1 MNRLQTPYARDRG
14 FALLAVLWTL
24 ALLALL
30 GTQLVGAGR
39 GELLLARNL
48 VDAANVQAAADGAV
62 QEAIFRLL
70 DRSERRWAADGLLR
84 TVQVGAITVTVRI
97 ENEGDKINPNIA
109 AEPLLT
115 ALLLRVDAA
124 PSNASAS
131 AIAAAILDWRTANS
145 QPRPRGAKAPQY
157 AAAGLDYGPPGSEF
171 RSVDE
176 LGAVLGMR
184 PALLAA
190 LRPHMT
196 IFSDSDPDG
205 STADP
210 VVLAALADT
219 RDVTNTS
226 PAALQVASI
235 VARAK
240 GRNQASY
247 AEHAVV
253 RLNALAGQRLYE
265 VLAFERLDSMQ
276 AGLAR

>member
-1 MNRLQTPYARDRG
+1 MRKLQIQCARERG
-14 FALLAVLWTL
+14 FALLVVLWTL

-30 GTQLVGAGR
+30 GTQLVGTGR

-48 VDAANVQAAADGAV
+48 IDAANVQAAADGAV

-70 DRSERRWAADGLLR
+70 DRSDRHWAADGLPR
-84 TVQVGAITVTVRI
+84 TVQLGAAEVIVRI
-97 ENEGDKINPNIA
+97 ENESHKINPNIA

-115 ALLLRVDAA
+115 ALLLRVDVA

-131 AIAAAILDWRTANS
+131 AIAAAILDWRTASS
-145 QPRPRGAKAPQY
+145 QPRPHGAKAPQY

-171 RSVDE
+171 RSIDE

-210 VVLAALADT
+210 VVLAALADAGDLT
-219 RDVTNTS
+219 PAS
-226 PAALQVASI
+226 PVAMPVASI
-235 VARAK
+235 VARAQ
-240 GRNQASY
+240 GRNHASY
-247 AEHAVV
+247 AERAVV
-253 RLNALAGQRLYE
+253 RLNATAGDRPYE
-265 VLAFERLDSMQ
+265 LLAFERLDSMQ
-276 AGLAR
+276 VGVAH

>member
-1 MNRLQTPYARDRG
+1 MNRLQTPHVCERG
-14 FALLAVLWTL
+14 FALLVVLWTL
-24 ALLALL
+24 ALLALI

-48 VDAANVQAAADGAV
+48 IDAASVQAATDGGV

-70 DRSERRWAADGLLR
+70 DRSERHWPADGLPR
-84 TVQVGAITVTVRI
+84 TVQVGAVEVTLRI

-115 ALLLRVDAA
+115 ALLLRVHAT
-124 PSNASAS
+124 PSNAS
-131 AIAAAILDWRTANS
+131 AIAAAILDWRTASS

-176 LGAVLGMR
+176 LGAVLGMQ

-205 STADP
+205 STTDP
-210 VVLAALADT
+210 VVLSALADT
-219 RDVTNTS
+219 GDVTPAR
-226 PAALQVASI
+226 PAAVQVASI
-235 VARAK
+235 VARAR
-240 GRNQASY
+240 GRNWVSY
-247 AEHAVV
+247 AERAVV
-253 RLNALAGQRLYE
+253 RLNAAAGERPYE
-265 VLAFERLDSMQ
+265 LLAFERLDLMQ
-276 AGLAR
+276 AGFVH